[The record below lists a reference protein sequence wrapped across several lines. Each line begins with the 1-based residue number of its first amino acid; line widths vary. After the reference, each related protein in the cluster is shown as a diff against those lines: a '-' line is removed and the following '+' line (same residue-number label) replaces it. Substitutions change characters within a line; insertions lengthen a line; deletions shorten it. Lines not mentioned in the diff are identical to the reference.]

1 MNRLKKA
8 WLALTD
14 RLEPGVREVV
24 REVERIKEVPM
35 AVGDKAVTVFV
46 ARSRSH
52 KGAMEKWY
60 EEYRQWWKRQY
71 ELEYSTLSSYGRI
84 PIPQRGPEP
93 ERPTPPDW
101 HGRAYLTCTQ
111 AFKAHG
117 ADADLTPSM
126 ALIDKGRAY
135 LFDSLCE
142 VDLAPKPKRPK
153 GSRA

>member
-14 RLEPGVREVV
+14 RLEPEVREVV
-24 REVERIKEVPM
+24 RIKEVPT

-46 ARSRSH
+46 ARSRPH
-52 KGAMEKWY
+52 KEAMGRWQEEHRKWFHRKFDF
-60 EEYRQWWKRQY
+60 EHRR
-71 ELEYSTLSSYGRI
+71 SYGS
-84 PIPQRGPEP
+84 PNVSPPGPEP
-93 ERPTPPDW
+93 ARPIPPDW

-135 LFDSLCE
+135 LFDSLYE